1 MGIRR
6 FALHIAPVAALAACG
21 SVSSAPDAGG
31 AAVDA
36 DPAAP
41 VTVTVGHVFG
51 ESMAIEGLTVLFV
64 APDGAVVEATT
75 DGGGVAS
82 ANGVAVGSTLL
93 VFLRSLPAGAPEGRL
108 TLAVAGVEPGD
119 TIELADP
126 TPPATSLG
134 SMTIDFPERTG
145 AATYRVENGCTT
157 AFPTDDITPIDF
169 DDACVRG
176 GSFDL
181 LIRAADDG
189 GGLLGWLGGS
199 GRFSDGDTV
208 VLDAT
213 WSEPEDLAVDLVN
226 VPAEANSA
234 GGRMNPVLGDIEYDG
249 TVRPAIDLAGADV
262 QIRLAAPSD
271 FVESR
276 VVTID
281 TTASSAGFGVQSLR
295 HRIPAAQDSLEVSL
309 TDELLPWYGAAV
321 LDAGERTL
329 RWTRSSGREPDA
341 QLVTAVWTETGEAIE
356 NGLFLLAP
364 PDATEIALPRLPAE
378 YLEYAPVDPAEI
390 AVDVVGAESSRFDGY
405 RPARQRG
412 LEIGGEGEIVKDGVP
427 AETHLSKSPTAE
439 L

>member
-1 MGIRR
+1 M
-6 FALHIAPVAALAACG
+6 LPVALPVALAACG
-21 SVSSAPDAGG
+21 SVTSSPDAGT
-31 AAVDA
+31 AAADA

-51 ESMAIEGLTVLFV
+51 DSMAIEGLTVLFV
-64 APDGAVVEATT
+64 GPGGAVVEATT

-82 ANGVAVGSTLL
+82 ARGVATGSTLL

-108 TLAVAGVEPGD
+108 TLAIAGIEPGD

-126 TPPATSLG
+126 TPTATALG
-134 SMTIDFPERTG
+134 SMTIDFPPRTG
-145 AATYRVENGCTT
+145 AATYRVENGCTA
-157 AFPTDDITPIDF
+157 AFPTADITPIDF

-181 LIRAADDG
+181 LIRAADAD
-189 GGLLGWLGGS
+189 GGLLGWIGGS
-199 GRFSDGDTV
+199 DRFSAGDTF

-213 WSEPEDLAVDLVN
+213 WSDPEDLAVDLVN
-226 VPAEANSA
+226 VPAEPSNA

-249 TVRPAIDLAGADV
+249 TIRQPLDLTGDDV

-281 TTASSAGFGVQSLR
+281 LTPSSAGFGVQTVR
-295 HRIPAAQDSLEVSL
+295 HRIPAALDSLEVSL

-321 LDAGERTL
+321 FDAGERTL

-341 QLVTAVWTETGEAIE
+341 QLVSATWTEAGEVVE
-356 NGLFLLAP
+356 NGVFLLAP
-364 PDATEIALPRLPAE
+364 PDAAEVALPPLPAE

-405 RPARQRG
+405 RAARQRG
-412 LEIGGEGEIVKDGVP
+412 LEIAGEREVVTGGVP
-427 AETHLSKSPTAE
+427 AETHLSSSPAAE